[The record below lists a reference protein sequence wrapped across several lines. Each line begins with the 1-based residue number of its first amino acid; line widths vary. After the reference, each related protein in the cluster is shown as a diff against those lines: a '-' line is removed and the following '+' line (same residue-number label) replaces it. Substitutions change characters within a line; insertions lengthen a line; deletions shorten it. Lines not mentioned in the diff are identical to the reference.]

1 MSAIVRY
8 RWLRAAALVACA
20 TVATAAWAG
29 PVERYRTGPQF
40 CPRDRAPT
48 APRLSEKDIDARAIA
63 LLPDLCKPSVFVTGC
78 DAEPELI
85 NEQWRVYVQ
94 QYKLRDGTPDHGG
107 LDHSYVILDPVG
119 NCIANIPGTP
129 LGALH

>member
-1 MSAIVRY
+1 MRVRNGL
-8 RWLRAAALVACA
+8 WRAALAVMSVGTMA
-20 TVATAAWAG
+20 TVALAG
-29 PVERYRTGPQF
+29 PVERYRTGAEF
-40 CPRDRAPT
+40 CPRDRVAS
-48 APRLSEKDIDARAIA
+48 APRLTEKEIDARAIA
-63 LLPDLCKPSVFVTGC
+63 LLPDLCKPSTFVTAC

-85 NEQWRVYVQ
+85 NDQWRVYVQ
-94 QYKLRDGTPDHGG
+94 QYKLRDGVVDHGG